1 LPLGTILSAIK
12 GASMNLLLGSIN
24 KPGAQMKDVLVS
36 ENSPARHHA
45 IEYQTENGFAI
56 IRVCDVDESV
66 SMAGTKHSF
75 IVRDPHGYELDITV
89 DITAA
94 AVAEVIRRSRGRL
107 TLESSYW
114 ISCAERHL
122 ATYLW
127 ENDDYPP
134 DAKLTVSQLTLD
146 DLDLARRWNCD
157 EDKD

>member
-1 LPLGTILSAIK
+1 
-12 GASMNLLLGSIN
+12 MNLLVSSIN
-24 KPGAQMKDVLVS
+24 KTTAQMKNVLAS
-36 ENSPARHHA
+36 ESSPARHRP

-56 IRVCDVDESV
+56 IRLCDVDESV

-75 IVRDPHGYELDITV
+75 IVRDPHGYELEITV
-89 DITAA
+89 DITDA

-157 EDKD
+157 KE